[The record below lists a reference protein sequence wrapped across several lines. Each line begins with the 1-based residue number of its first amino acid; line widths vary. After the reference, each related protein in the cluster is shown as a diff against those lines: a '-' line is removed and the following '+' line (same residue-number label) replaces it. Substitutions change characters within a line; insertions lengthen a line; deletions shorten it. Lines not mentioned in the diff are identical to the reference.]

1 MVFSYSFL
9 AVITLGCLLYL
20 MKGFQIVPQQQVWVV
35 ERFGK
40 FIRKLEPGLNWTSPF
55 TDIIA
60 YRHSMKED
68 AIEIHEQTAITQ
80 DNVSVTLD
88 GVLYMKIIDPIK
100 ASYGVENAHYALK
113 QLVQTTMRSEIGKIP
128 LDKCFEGRELLN
140 ANIVTAINEA
150 VESWGIR
157 CLRYEIKDINIP
169 EEIRKAMELQMTAE
183 RQKRARVLE
192 SEGLRQSEINRSEG
206 ERQAKINVAEG
217 IKRKT
222 VLESE
227 ASKIDQVNRAKG
239 EAEALL
245 TIATATAS
253 SLEQIALAIEKQ
265 GGEKAAALK
274 TAEQYIEAFKELAK
288 EGTTIFMPQDASDAG
303 SMVTKALTIFDSVSK
318 KKELSSINLT
328 DKIKTKTK
336 TY

>member
-1 MVFSYSFL
+1 MHLLFSYLFL
-9 AVITLGCLLYL
+9 SCLSLILFLYL
-20 MKGFQIVPQQQVWVV
+20 FKGFKVVPQQQVWIV

-40 FIRKLEPGLNWTSPF
+40 YIRKLEPGLNWTSPMV
-55 TDIIA
+55 DIIA

-88 GVLYMKIIDPIK
+88 GVLYMKVIDPIK

-140 ANIVTAINEA
+140 TNIVTAINEA
-150 VESWGIR
+150 VKAWGIQ

-183 RQKRARVLE
+183 RQKRARILE

-206 ERQAKINVAEG
+206 ERQSKINVAEG
-217 IKRKT
+217 IKRKM

-227 ASKIDQVNRAKG
+227 ASRIDQINRSKG

-245 TIATATAS
+245 TIAAATADGIKIIAS
-253 SLEQIALAIEKQ
+253 SLESK

-303 SMVTKALTIFDSVSK
+303 SMVAKALTIFDSVSS
-318 KKELSSINLT
+318 KKELKKDSFLT
-328 DKIKTKTK
+328 KVSK
-336 TY
+336 